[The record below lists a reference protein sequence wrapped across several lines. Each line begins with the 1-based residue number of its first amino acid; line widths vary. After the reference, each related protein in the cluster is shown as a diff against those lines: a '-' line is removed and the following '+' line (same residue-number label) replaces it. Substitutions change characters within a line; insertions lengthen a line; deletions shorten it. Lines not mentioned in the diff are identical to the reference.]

1 IFGPDGT
8 QLLDNWDIAPATYDL
23 RDPAKEPWVKD
34 MARLLDNAF
43 DAIVGAKQPPPL
55 TMPEPEHLQ
64 GWKEALAAR
73 ASGGPVTALRR
84 APEGTAFVSAA
95 VAIPGHDSVLL
106 VTTNARDI
114 RRVVRS
120 ERLALGFI
128 LLGTIAL
135 SVLL

>member
-1 IFGPDGT
+1 AILAGSLFYLDSFRSRLTTARLEEVHTEARMMGDVLSITPRNLWQPLLARLGQDSRTRLRIFGPDGT

-64 GWKEALAAR
+64 GWKE
-73 ASGGPVTALRR
+73 
-84 APEGTAFVSAA
+84 
-95 VAIPGHDSVLL
+95 
-106 VTTNARDI
+106 
-114 RRVVRS
+114 
-120 ERLALGFI
+120 
-128 LLGTIAL
+128 
-135 SVLL
+135 